1 MQLGKRRVRRGKIAK
16 LLEQK
21 QRVIARLLASPPPVK
36 RFAPRRDLAIADL
49 LDGRARF
56 VWTDHASGWGS
67 LGALTRARDE
77 SPRAL
82 VAVDLVVHPLQLRFA
97 AALGADAVVLVAR
110 LVDPERFEDLVL
122 AAVRL
127 GLEPI
132 AEFATVEQ
140 ATHARNL
147 GVAVGAISEIDRDH
161 APEETETPQRFT
173 ERTEA
178 IERALDQFEVRVA
191 LESGREGSPWKDARF
206 HSRFGLPAPTH
217 P

>member
-21 QRVIARLLASPPPVK
+21 QRVIARLLASPPPVTK
-36 RFAPRRDLAIADL
+36 FAPRRDLAVADL

-56 VWTDHASGWGS
+56 VWTDHASGS
-67 LGALTRARDE
+67 GALEALSTARKDPRRAI
-77 SPRAL
+77 
-82 VAVDLVVHPLQLRFA
+82 VAVDLLVHPLQLAFA

-122 AAVRL
+122 TALRL

-132 AEFATVEQ
+132 AEIATPEQ
-140 ATHARNL
+140 ANHARNL

-173 ERTEA
+173 ERSEA
-178 IERALDQFEVRVA
+178 MERALELFEVRVA
-191 LESGREGSPWKDARF
+191 LESGREGSPWRDARF
-206 HSRFGLPAPTH
+206 HSRFGLPAARES
-217 P
+217 